1 MTKNELANISSMTD
15 EQIMKA
21 IGQDDGTETKD
32 SIPRLSINRNPEDDN
47 GNKLPVGEF
56 SIFDTTI
63 GKVAYGK
70 PVTFRPFISGMQYMN
85 YNPEK
90 GEYVNRSIIFSSHK
104 DEAIDMLGGTN
115 CGKVPYKDRESLT
128 PEQQVEQRTIRCY
141 RLVYGLVS
149 FKGKLA
155 DNSDHKVENLPALYR
170 VSGTAFLPV
179 SNAIKSLKDSGK
191 LMFKC
196 TLKLDTERQKRGG
209 NTFYVP
215 VITPNSNTQIEFTSK
230 DNDTLTVF
238 KGAIDNENQE
248 VISAYK
254 KARDKSPNDSDAE
267 SAKIVD
273 ELDDKLPEDVL
284 SA

>member
-21 IGQDDGTETKD
+21 IGQDDGTSTSD
-32 SIPRLSINRNPEDDN
+32 GIPRLSINRNPEDDN

-56 SIFDTTI
+56 SVFDTTV

-70 PVTFRPFISGMQYMN
+70 PVTFRPFLSGMQYMN
-85 YNPEK
+85 YSPDK

-104 DEAIDMLGGTN
+104 DEAIDMLGGVN
-115 CGKVPYKDRESLT
+115 CGKVPYKDRDQLT

-149 FKGKLA
+149 FSGKLA
-155 DNSDHKVENLPALYR
+155 DGSVHNVDELPSLYR

-215 VITPNSNTQIEFTSK
+215 VINTNSNAQIEFSDK
-230 DNDTLTVF
+230 DNDTLNVF
-238 KGAIDNENQE
+238 REAIENENQE

-254 KARDKSPNDSDAE
+254 KARDKSYNDSDAE
-267 SAKIVD
+267 SAKIVN
-273 ELDDKLPEDVL
+273 ELDDKLPEDLL

>member
-21 IGQDDGTETKD
+21 IGQDDGTNSGD
-32 SIPRLSINRNPEDDN
+32 GIPRLSINRNPEDDN
-47 GNKLPVGEF
+47 GNKLPVGEY
-56 SIFDTTI
+56 SVFDTTL

-70 PVTFRPFISGMQYMN
+70 PVTFRPFLSGMQYMN
-85 YNPEK
+85 YSPDK

-104 DEAIDMLGGTN
+104 DEAIDMLGGVN
-115 CGKVPYKDRESLT
+115 CGKVPYKDRDQLT

-149 FKGKLA
+149 FKGRLA
-155 DNSDHKVENLPALYR
+155 DGSVHNVEDLPTLYR

-215 VITPNSNTQIEFTSK
+215 LIQTNSNTNLEFSEK
-230 DNDTLTVF
+230 DNDTLNIF
-238 KGAIDNENQE
+238 RQAIDKENNE

-254 KARDKSPNDSDAE
+254 SARNKAFNNSDAH
-267 SAKIVD
+267 SAKIVE
-273 ELDDKLPEDVL
+273 ELDDKLPEDIL
-284 SA
+284 TA

>member
-21 IGQDDGTETKD
+21 IGQDDGTSTSD
-32 SIPRLSINRNPEDDN
+32 GIPRLSINRNPEDDN

-56 SIFDTTI
+56 SVFDTTL

-70 PVTFRPFISGMQYMN
+70 PVTFRPFLSGMQYMN
-85 YNPEK
+85 YSPDK

-104 DEAIDMLGGTN
+104 DEAIDMLGGVN
-115 CGKVPYKDRESLT
+115 CGKVPYKDRDQLT

-149 FKGKLA
+149 FGGKLA
-155 DNSDHKVENLPALYR
+155 DDSVHNVNELPALYR

-238 KGAIDNENQE
+238 KDAIDKENQE

-267 SAKIVD
+267 SAKIVN
-273 ELDDKLPEDVL
+273 ELDDQHPEDVL

>member
-1 MTKNELANISSMTD
+1 
-15 EQIMKA
+15 
-21 IGQDDGTETKD
+21 
-32 SIPRLSINRNPEDDN
+32 
-47 GNKLPVGEF
+47 
-56 SIFDTTI
+56 
-63 GKVAYGK
+63 
-70 PVTFRPFISGMQYMN
+70 
-85 YNPEK
+85 
-90 GEYVNRSIIFSSHK
+90 
-104 DEAIDMLGGTN
+104 MLGGTN

-155 DNSDHKVENLPALYR
+155 DNSDHKVDNLPALYR

-196 TLKLDTERQKRGG
+196 TLKLDTERQKKGG
-209 NTFYVP
+209 NTYYVP
-215 VITPNSNTQIEFTSK
+215 LIQPNSNTNLEFSEK
-230 DNDTLTVF
+230 DNETLSIF
-238 KGAIDNENQE
+238 KQSIDAENQE
-248 VISAYK
+248 VIEAYK
-254 KARDKSPNDSDAE
+254 KARNSSPNAEDVE

-273 ELDDKLPEDVL
+273 ELDDKLPEDIL

>member
-21 IGQDDGTETKD
+21 IGQDDGTSSGD
-32 SIPRLSINRNPEDDN
+32 GIPRLSINRNPEDDN
-47 GNKLPVGEF
+47 GNMLPVGEY
-56 SIFDTTI
+56 SVFDTTI

-70 PVTFRPFISGMQYMN
+70 PVTFRPFLSGMQYMN
-85 YNPEK
+85 YSPEK

-104 DEAIDMLGGTN
+104 DEAIDMLGGVN
-115 CGKVPYKDRESLT
+115 CGKVPYKDRDQLT

-155 DNSDHKVENLPALYR
+155 DGSVHNVENLPSLYR

-196 TLKLDTERQKRGG
+196 TLKLDTERQKKGG
-209 NTFYVP
+209 NTFYIP
-215 VITPNSNTQIEFTSK
+215 VINTNSNAQLEFSQQ
-230 DNDTLTVF
+230 DNDTLSVF
-238 KGAIDNENQE
+238 KQAVEKENNE
-248 VISAYK
+248 VIEAYK
-254 KARDKSPNDSDAE
+254 SAHKRSTNSEDIK
-267 SAKIVD
+267 SAKIVE
-273 ELDDKLPEDVL
+273 ELDDQLPEDIL

>member
-1 MTKNELANISSMTD
+1 MIKNELANISSMTD

-21 IGQDDGTETKD
+21 IGQDDGTNTGD
-32 SIPRLSINRNPEDDN
+32 GIPRLSINRNPEDDN
-47 GNKLPVGEF
+47 GNKLPVGEY
-56 SIFDTTI
+56 SVFDTTI

-70 PVTFRPFISGMQYMN
+70 PVTFRPFLSGMQYMN
-85 YNPEK
+85 YSPDK
-90 GEYVNRSIIFSSHK
+90 GEYINRSIIFSSHK
-104 DEAIDMLGGTN
+104 DEAIDMLGGVN
-115 CGKVPYKDRESLT
+115 CGKVPYKDRDQLT

-149 FKGKLA
+149 FNGRLG
-155 DNSDHKVENLPALYR
+155 DGSVHKVEDLPALYR

-215 VITPNSNTQIEFTSK
+215 VINTNSNAQIEFSDK
-230 DNDTLTVF
+230 DNDTLNVF
-238 KGAIDNENQE
+238 REAIENENQE

-254 KARDKSPNDSDAE
+254 KARDKSYNDSDAE
-267 SAKIVD
+267 SAKIVN
-273 ELDDKLPEDVL
+273 ELDDKLPEDLL

>member
-21 IGQDDGTETKD
+21 IGQDDGTSSGD
-32 SIPRLSINRNPEDDN
+32 GIPRLSINRNPEDDN
-47 GNKLPVGEF
+47 GNKLPVGEY
-56 SIFDTTI
+56 SVFDTTV

-70 PVTFRPFISGMQYMN
+70 PVTFRPFLSGMQYMN
-85 YNPEK
+85 YSPDK
-90 GEYVNRSIIFSSHK
+90 GEYVNRSIIFFSHK
-104 DEAIDMLGGTN
+104 DEAIDMLGGVN
-115 CGKVPYKDRESLT
+115 CGKVPYKDRDQLT

-149 FKGKLA
+149 FNGKLA
-155 DNSDHKVENLPALYR
+155 DGSVHNVENLPALYR

-215 VITPNSNTQIEFTSK
+215 VINTNSSAQIEFTEK
-230 DNDTLTVF
+230 DNDTLSIF
-238 KGAIDNENQE
+238 KQTIDNENQE

-254 KARDKSPNDSDAE
+254 KARDNSHNDSDAE
-267 SAKIVD
+267 SAKIVN
-273 ELDDKLPEDVL
+273 ELDDQLPEDVL

>member
-1 MTKNELANISSMTD
+1 
-15 EQIMKA
+15 MKA
-21 IGQDDGTETKD
+21 IGQDDGTSTSD
-32 SIPRLSINRNPEDDN
+32 GIPRLSINRNPEDDN

-56 SIFDTTI
+56 SVFDTTL

-70 PVTFRPFISGMQYMN
+70 PVTFRPFLSGMQYMN
-85 YNPEK
+85 YSPDK

-104 DEAIDMLGGTN
+104 DEAIDMLGGVN
-115 CGKVPYKDRESLT
+115 CGKVPYKDRDQLT

-149 FKGKLA
+149 FGGKLA
-155 DNSDHKVENLPALYR
+155 DGSVHNVNELPALYR

-238 KGAIDNENQE
+238 KDAIDKENQE

-254 KARDKSPNDSDAE
+254 KARDKSTNDSDAE
-267 SAKIVD
+267 SAKIVN
-273 ELDDKLPEDVL
+273 ELDEQLPEDVL

>member
-1 MTKNELANISSMTD
+1 MTKNELANINSMTD

-21 IGQDDGTETKD
+21 IGQDDGTNTGD
-32 SIPRLSINRNPEDDN
+32 GIPRLSINRNPEDDN
-47 GNKLPVGEF
+47 GNKLPVGEY
-56 SIFDTTI
+56 SVFDTTI

-70 PVTFRPFISGMQYMN
+70 PVTFRPFLSGMQYMN
-85 YNPEK
+85 YSPDK
-90 GEYVNRSIIFSSHK
+90 GEYINRSIIFSSHK
-104 DEAIDMLGGTN
+104 DEAIDMLGGVN
-115 CGKVPYKDRESLT
+115 CGKVPYKDRDQLT

-141 RLVYGLVS
+141 RLVYGLIS
-149 FKGKLA
+149 FGGKLA
-155 DNSDHKVENLPALYR
+155 DGSVHNVDELPALYR

-230 DNDTLTVF
+230 DNDILTVF
-238 KGAIDNENQE
+238 KDAIDKENQE
-248 VISAYK
+248 VIEAYK

-267 SAKIVD
+267 SAKIVN
-273 ELDDKLPEDVL
+273 ELDDQLPEDVL

>member
-21 IGQDDGTETKD
+21 IGQDDGTSSGD
-32 SIPRLSINRNPEDDN
+32 GIPRLSINRNPEDDN
-47 GNKLPVGEF
+47 GNKLPVGEY
-56 SIFDTTI
+56 SVFDTTI

-70 PVTFRPFISGMQYMN
+70 PVTFRPFLSGMQYMN
-85 YNPEK
+85 YSPDK
-90 GEYVNRSIIFSSHK
+90 GEYVNRSIIFFSHK
-104 DEAIDMLGGTN
+104 DEAIDMLGGVN
-115 CGKVPYKDRESLT
+115 CGKVPYKDRDQLT

-149 FKGKLA
+149 FNGKLA
-155 DNSDHKVENLPALYR
+155 DGSVHNVENLPALYR

-215 VITPNSNTQIEFTSK
+215 VINTNSSAQIEFTEK
-230 DNDTLTVF
+230 DNDTLSIF
-238 KGAIDNENQE
+238 KQTIDNENQE

-254 KARDKSPNDSDAE
+254 KARDNSHNDSDAE
-267 SAKIVD
+267 SAKIVN
-273 ELDDKLPEDVL
+273 ELDDQLPEDVL

>member
-21 IGQDDGTETKD
+21 IGQDDGTSTSD
-32 SIPRLSINRNPEDDN
+32 GIPRLSINRNPEDDN

-90 GEYVNRSIIFSSHK
+90 GEYTNRSIIFTSHK

-115 CGKVPYKDRESLT
+115 CGKVPYKDRDSLT

-149 FKGKLA
+149 FKGRLA
-155 DNSDHKVENLPALYR
+155 DNSVHNVENLPALYR

-196 TLKLDTERQKRGG
+196 TLKLDTERQKKGG
-209 NTFYVP
+209 NTYYIP
-215 VITPNSNTQIEFTSK
+215 IITTNSTTGLEFSEK
-230 DNDTLTVF
+230 DNDTLAIF
-238 KGAIDNENQE
+238 KNSVDSENQE
-248 VISAYK
+248 VIEAYK
-254 KARDKSPNDSDAE
+254 RARDKSPNAQDIE
-267 SAKIVD
+267 SAKIVE
-273 ELDDKLPEDVL
+273 ELDDKLPEDIL

>member
-21 IGQDDGTETKD
+21 IGQDDGTSSGD
-32 SIPRLSINRNPEDDN
+32 GIPRLSINRNPEDDN
-47 GNKLPVGEF
+47 GNKLPVGEY
-56 SIFDTTI
+56 SVFDTNI

-70 PVTFRPFISGMQYMN
+70 PVTFRPFLSGMQYMN
-85 YNPEK
+85 YSPDK
-90 GEYVNRSIIFSSHK
+90 GEYINRSIIFSSHK
-104 DEAIDMLGGTN
+104 DEAIDMLGGVN
-115 CGKVPYKDRESLT
+115 CGKVPYKDRDQLT

-149 FKGKLA
+149 FNGRLA
-155 DNSDHKVENLPALYR
+155 DGSVHNVENLPALYR

-215 VITPNSNTQIEFTSK
+215 VINTNSNAQIEFSDK
-230 DNDTLTVF
+230 DNDTLNVF
-238 KGAIDNENQE
+238 REAIENENQE

-254 KARDKSPNDSDAE
+254 KARDKSYNDSDAE
-267 SAKIVD
+267 SAKIVN
-273 ELDDKLPEDVL
+273 ELDDKLPEDLL

>member
-21 IGQDDGTETKD
+21 IGQDDGTSSGD
-32 SIPRLSINRNPEDDN
+32 GIPRLSINRNPEDDN
-47 GNKLPVGEF
+47 GNKLPVGEY
-56 SIFDTTI
+56 SVFDTNI

-70 PVTFRPFISGMQYMN
+70 PVTFRPFLSGMQYMN
-85 YNPEK
+85 YSPDK

-104 DEAIDMLGGTN
+104 DEAIDMLGGVN
-115 CGKVPYKDRESLT
+115 CGKVPYKDRDQLT

-149 FKGKLA
+149 FNGRLA
-155 DNSDHKVENLPALYR
+155 DGSVHNVENLPALYR

-215 VITPNSNTQIEFTSK
+215 VINTNSNAQIEFSDK
-230 DNDTLTVF
+230 DNDTLNVF
-238 KGAIDNENQE
+238 REAIENENQE

-254 KARDKSPNDSDAE
+254 KARDKSYNDSDAE
-267 SAKIVD
+267 SAKIVN
-273 ELDDKLPEDVL
+273 ELDDKLPEDLL

>member
-21 IGQDDGTETKD
+21 IGQDDGTSSGD
-32 SIPRLSINRNPEDDN
+32 GIPRLSINRNPEDDN
-47 GNKLPVGEF
+47 GNKLPVGEY
-56 SIFDTTI
+56 SVFDTNI

-70 PVTFRPFISGMQYMN
+70 PVTFRPFLSGMQYMN
-85 YNPEK
+85 YSPDK
-90 GEYVNRSIIFSSHK
+90 GEYINRSIIFSSHK
-104 DEAIDMLGGTN
+104 DEAIDMLGGVN
-115 CGKVPYKDRESLT
+115 CGKVPYKDRDQLT

-149 FKGKLA
+149 FNGRLA
-155 DNSDHKVENLPALYR
+155 DGSVHNVENLPALYR

-215 VITPNSNTQIEFTSK
+215 VINTNSNAQIEFYDK
-230 DNDTLTVF
+230 DNDTLNVF
-238 KGAIDNENQE
+238 REAIENENQE

-254 KARDKSPNDSDAE
+254 KARDKSYNDSDAE
-267 SAKIVD
+267 SAKIVN
-273 ELDDKLPEDVL
+273 ELDDKLPEDLL

>member
-1 MTKNELANISSMTD
+1 MTKNELTNISSMTD

-70 PVTFRPFISGMQYMN
+70 PVIFRPFISGMQYMN

-155 DNSDHKVENLPALYR
+155 DNSDHKVDNLPALYR

-179 SNAIKSLKDSGK
+179 SNAIKTLKDSGK

-196 TLKLDTERQKRGG
+196 TLKLDTERQKKGG
-209 NTFYVP
+209 NTYYVP
-215 VITPNSNTQIEFTSK
+215 LIQPNSNTDLEFSEK
-230 DNDTLTVF
+230 DNQTLAIF
-238 KGAIDNENQE
+238 KQSIDAENQE
-248 VISAYK
+248 VIEAYK
-254 KARDKSPNDSDAE
+254 KARNSSPSAEDAE

-273 ELDDKLPEDVL
+273 ELDDKLPEDIL

>member
-21 IGQDDGTETKD
+21 IGQDDGTNTGD
-32 SIPRLSINRNPEDDN
+32 GIPRLSINRNPEDDN

-56 SIFDTTI
+56 SVFDTTA

-70 PVTFRPFISGMQYMN
+70 PVTFRPFLSGMQYMN
-85 YNPEK
+85 YSPDK

-104 DEAIDMLGGTN
+104 DEAIDMLGGVN
-115 CGKVPYKDRESLT
+115 CGKVPYKERDQLT

-149 FKGKLA
+149 FGGKLA
-155 DNSDHKVENLPALYR
+155 DGSVHNVDELPALYR

-230 DNDTLTVF
+230 DNDILTVF
-238 KGAIDNENQE
+238 KDAIDKENQE

-267 SAKIVD
+267 SAKIVN
-273 ELDDKLPEDVL
+273 ELDDQLPEDVL

>member
-21 IGQDDGTETKD
+21 IGQDDGTSTSD
-32 SIPRLSINRNPEDDN
+32 GIPRLSINRNPEDDN

-56 SIFDTTI
+56 SVFDTTI

-70 PVTFRPFISGMQYMN
+70 PVTFRPFLSGMQYMN
-85 YNPEK
+85 YSPDK
-90 GEYVNRSIIFSSHK
+90 GEYINRSIIFSSHK
-104 DEAIDMLGGTN
+104 DEAIDMLGGVN
-115 CGKVPYKDRESLT
+115 CGKVPYKDRDQLT

-155 DNSDHKVENLPALYR
+155 DGSVHNVDELPALYR

-267 SAKIVD
+267 SAKIVN
-273 ELDDKLPEDVL
+273 ELDDQLPEDVL

>member
-1 MTKNELANISSMTD
+1 MSDNELININQMTD

-21 IGQDDGTETKD
+21 IGQDDGTSSSD
-32 SIPRLSINRNPEDDN
+32 GIPRLSINRSPEDDD
-47 GNKLPVGEF
+47 GNQIPVGYF
-56 SIFDTTI
+56 SVFDTTV

-70 PVTFRPFISGMQYMN
+70 PVNFRPFISGMQYMH
-85 YNPEK
+85 YDTDK
-90 GEYVNRSIIFSSHK
+90 AEYVNRSVIFSSHK
-104 DEAIDMLGGTN
+104 DEAIDMLGGVN
-115 CGKVPYKDRESLT
+115 CGKVPYKDRDQLT

-149 FKGKLA
+149 FGGKLA
-155 DNSDHKVENLPALYR
+155 DGSVHNVDELPALYR

-238 KGAIDNENQE
+238 KDAIDKENQE

-254 KARDKSPNDSDAE
+254 KARDKSTNDSDAE
-267 SAKIVD
+267 SAKIVN
-273 ELDDKLPEDVL
+273 ELDEQLPEDVL